1 MNSSQT
7 EIEAVSQRTEF
18 DAVVIGAGPAGS
30 AVAILLARAGWAVAL
45 VEKVVFPRRKVCGE
59 CIAASNWPLLEALGV
74 STEQA
79 GAPLRQMVLMR
90 GDQSVTAELP
100 RAEQQSHAWGR
111 ALGRE
116 SLDTLLVSQARAAG
130 VHVFQPCAVREVGGR
145 TGAWAIRVRHGRSAS
160 EFTLHAPVA
169 IAAHGSWETLPSARA
184 RRRRPHLPSDLL
196 AFKANFRGA
205 ALATGLLPVLAFKG
219 GYGGMVVAAEG
230 VTTVAC
236 CMRRDAFDAFRARW
250 PSLRSGDAVQALLS
264 EACTGVR
271 DALRGATRD
280 GAWLAAGPIAP
291 GIRLRESDVMFRVG
305 NAAGEAHPI
314 IGEGMSMA
322 LQSAWLLAGELLGLQ
337 GSVQGSVQRSVQR
350 SDQRSDQVTPLKTP
364 SVKTQALIA
373 RRYAKQWRR
382 EFAPRLRLASAFAHV
397 AMRPALSQCL
407 LWLARAQPG
416 LLTWGARWGGKVH
429 CAADPAQIDAVL
441 RTSWVMNSLTHQLTY
456 PKPAMQSLSNT
467 HAHLDPITPPA
478 ALRFTLD

>member
-1 MNSSQT
+1 MSSAGA
-7 EIEAVSQRTEF
+7 AVGVLGVRTEF

-30 AVAILLARAGWAVAL
+30 AVAILLARAGWAVAV

-90 GDQSVTAELP
+90 GEQSVSAALP
-100 RAEQQSHAWGR
+100 SAEQQNQAWGR

-116 SLDTLLVSQARAAG
+116 TLDTLLLAQARAAG
-130 VHVFQPCAVREVGGR
+130 VHVFQPCAVREIGGSA
-145 TGAWAIRVRHGRSAS
+145 GAWAIKVRPGLSAS
-160 EFTLHAPVA
+160 EFTLNAPVA

-184 RRRRPHLPSDLL
+184 RRRRPHLPSDLF

-205 ALATGLLPVLAFKG
+205 ALAPGLLPVLAFKG
-219 GYGGMVVAAEG
+219 GYGGMVVAGEG

-236 CMRRDAFDAFRARW
+236 CVRRDVFDAFRARW
-250 PSLRSGDAVQALLS
+250 PSLRAGDAVQALLS
-264 EACTGVR
+264 DACAGVR
-271 DALRGATRD
+271 EALRGATRD
-280 GAWLAAGPIAP
+280 GTWMAAGPIAP
-291 GIRLRESDVMFRVG
+291 GIRLRESDGMFRVG

-322 LQSAWLLAGELLGLQ
+322 LQSAWLLAGELLGVK
-337 GSVQGSVQRSVQR
+337 GSVQAVPVS
-350 SDQRSDQVTPLKTP
+350 TP

-382 EFAPRLRLASAFAHV
+382 EFAPRLRLAAAFAHV
-397 AMRPALSQCL
+397 AMRPALSQAL
-407 LWLARAQPG
+407 LWTARARPS
-416 LLTWGARWGGKVH
+416 LLTWGARLGGKVH
-429 CAADPAQIDAVL
+429 CAADAAQINAVL
-441 RTSWVMNSLTHQLTY
+441 RTRLQTQA
-456 PKPAMQSLSNT
+456 PAALPSRADAMPVPMPVPMPMPVPV
-467 HAHLDPITPPA
+467 PITPSA